1 MSAMVPFV
9 YDIPT
14 RVYFG
19 ENQLTH
25 LGQELSRFGKSVLF
39 VYGGGS
45 IRKTGLYDTVMSAIR
60 ESGLHAAELSGV
72 EPNPKVDSV
81 RRGVELCRENDVDVI
96 LAVGG
101 GSVLD
106 CGKYISAA
114 VFHDGDPWDLI
125 EKNMPTPKTL
135 PVVTIVT
142 MAATGSEMDTVAVI
156 SNMEKKLKIG
166 FNRPQLRP
174 AVSFLDPT
182 LTYSVSRYQ
191 TACGCADIFSHA
203 VETYFNDKG
212 MYMVDRFF
220 EGIMRTVVK
229 YASVAMEKPDDYE
242 ARANIMWAASW
253 AINGLGRIMQ
263 PYAWSCHG
271 LEHQLSA
278 FYDITHGLGLAI
290 LTPRWMEHILS
301 EDTAPRL
308 RDLGVSV
315 FDVDPGLPLMDGAKA
330 AIEATKKWLFETL
343 GLASTLTEI
352 GIGDEH
358 IPEMAHSAVTLGLK
372 RAFIPLTDQDAEDI
386 FRASL

>member
-1 MSAMVPFV
+1 MIPFV

-19 ENQLTH
+19 EGQLSR
-25 LGQELSRFGKSVLF
+25 LGEELSRFGKNVLL

-45 IRKTGLYDTVMSAIR
+45 IKKNGLYDAIAQIVRDAGLTVT
-60 ESGLHAAELSGV
+60 ELSGV
-72 EPNPKVDSV
+72 EPNPKIGSV
-81 RRGVELCRENDVDVI
+81 REGVKLCRENAVDVI

-106 CGKYISAA
+106 CAKYLSAA
-114 VFHDGDPWDLI
+114 VYHDGATWDLI
-125 EKNMPTPKTL
+125 EQGLPVARAL

-142 MAATGSEMDTVAVI
+142 MAATGSEMDTVSVI
-156 SNMEKKLKIG
+156 SNPEKCLKLAL
-166 FNRPQLRP
+166 NRKELRP

-220 EGIMRTVVK
+220 EGIMKTVVEF
-229 YASVAMEKPDDYE
+229 APVALAQPDNYE

-253 AINGLGRIMQ
+253 AINGLGRNMQ
-263 PYAWSCHG
+263 PYAWSCHP
-271 LEHQLSA
+271 LEHELSA

-290 LTPRWMEHILS
+290 LTPRWMEHILN

-308 RDLGVSV
+308 RAMGVSV
-315 FDVDPGLPLMDGAKA
+315 FGVDPSLPLMDGAKA

-352 GIGDEH
+352 GIDDQH
-358 IPEMAHSAVTLGLK
+358 IPEMAHAAVEHGLK
-372 RAFIPLTDQDAEDI
+372 KAFIPLTDAEAESI
-386 FRASL
+386 LRACL

>member
-1 MSAMVPFV
+1 MVPFV

-19 ENQLTH
+19 ENQLSH
-25 LGQELSRFGKSVLF
+25 LGEELARFGKSVLL

-45 IRKTGLYDTVMSAIR
+45 IRKNGLYDTVTSAIR
-60 ESGLHAAELSGV
+60 EAGMEFTELSGV
-72 EPNPKVDSV
+72 EPNPKIESV
-81 RRGVELCRENDVDVI
+81 RKGVELCREHRVDVI
-96 LAVGG
+96 LCVGG
-101 GSVLD
+101 GSVMD
-106 CGKYISAA
+106 CGKYLSAA

-125 EKNMPTPKTL
+125 EKKLPTPRTL

-203 VETYFNDKG
+203 LETYFNDKG

-229 YASVAMEKPDDYE
+229 YAPVALEKPDDYE
-242 ARANIMWAASW
+242 ARANIMWASSW

-278 FYDITHGLGLAI
+278 FYDITHGLGLAVI
-290 LTPRWMEHILS
+290 MPRWMEHILS
-301 EDTAPRL
+301 EETAPRI

-315 FDVDPGLPLMDGAKA
+315 FDVDPTLPLMDGARA
-330 AIEATKKWLFETL
+330 AIEATKKWLYETL

-358 IPEMAHSAVTLGLK
+358 IPEMAHSAVTLGLS
-372 RAFIPLTDQDAEDI
+372 RGFVPLTDGDCEAI
-386 FRASL
+386 LHACL